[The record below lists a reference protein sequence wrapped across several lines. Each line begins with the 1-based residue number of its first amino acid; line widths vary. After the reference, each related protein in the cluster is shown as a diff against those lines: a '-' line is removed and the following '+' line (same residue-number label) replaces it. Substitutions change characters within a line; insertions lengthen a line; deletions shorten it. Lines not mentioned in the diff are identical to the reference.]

1 MHIQEILHHEEG
13 SQTDK
18 LFTLKYSS
26 SVTAIK
32 SLSKL
37 NNPGDIMEK
46 KKQNKTKRYSP
57 LAHELLF

>member
-1 MHIQEILHHEEG
+1 MHIQDILQHKED

-37 NNPGDIMEK
+37 NNSGDTVEEK
-46 KKQNKTKRYSP
+46 KKDI
-57 LAHELLF
+57 LL